1 MKAPPPASNGISM
14 NLRAA
19 GSRRADRP
27 AIRAAVPL
35 HPNATLPRPVCYYR
49 LTCRG
54 RGGGGSHWA
63 ERRGWGR
70 HLRKQRLRRLRP
82 VYLDIWFFQF
92 SFGWG
97 WGRVAGGGQRRLV
110 NCWTLLLNRWLI
122 TGLPPR
128 AISKTDKQ
136 KLAAATEAVHQR
148 TKTRGASLA
157 RFESLLGFFGGGNS
171 RSNCNAAIEG
181 LHSYLT
187 HLLFCIRPPAG
198 STPGRRRQQRSS
210 CTSSFHTSQCRF
222 MILYVKNKH
231 ETSQRSRF
239 RL

>member
-70 HLRKQRLRRLRP
+70 RLRKQRLRRLRP

-97 WGRVAGGGQRRLV
+97 WGWGRVAGGATAAGE
-110 NCWTLLLNRWLI
+110 LLDSVVKPVADHR
-122 TGLPPR
+122 
-128 AISKTDKQ
+128 
-136 KLAAATEAVHQR
+136 AATTSNFQNRQAEIGCCDRSCPSAHKDQ
-148 TKTRGASLA
+148 
-157 RFESLLGFFGGGNS
+157 GGVTG
-171 RSNCNAAIEG
+171 
-181 LHSYLT
+181 T
-187 HLLFCIRPPAG
+187 
-198 STPGRRRQQRSS
+198 
-210 CTSSFHTSQCRF
+210 
-222 MILYVKNKH
+222 V
-231 ETSQRSRF
+231 
-239 RL
+239 